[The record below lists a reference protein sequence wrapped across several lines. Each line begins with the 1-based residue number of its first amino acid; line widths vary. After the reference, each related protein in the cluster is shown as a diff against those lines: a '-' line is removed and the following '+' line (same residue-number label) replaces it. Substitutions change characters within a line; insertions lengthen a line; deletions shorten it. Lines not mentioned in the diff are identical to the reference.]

1 MIMKARHFLPLL
13 SAVSLS
19 VAAQVP
25 LTEAQ
30 MMKYTSQAQK
40 TSIGKAAQLNLS
52 LNSQFATVNAINQTV
67 ISQTVSHP
75 NASYIKLHFK
85 NINLQNGGK
94 LVVRSED
101 GSERYEYTE
110 FNMSTATKAQGDDG
124 ISSFYAMS
132 VSADKVIVEYTPG
145 QINNTLQ
152 AQSQIAL
159 ADAEI
164 DSYYHGT
171 ENDFAQSI
179 ETDVGIASTC
189 GAMERRDVQ
198 CWANSNPTEFER
210 SRPVARLLMN
220 GSGLCTGWRVGSD
233 NRMFTNNHC
242 VESASELA
250 NTEVWFNYQ
259 HTSCDG
265 NTLESVVKVTGKDLL
280 KTDYTLD
287 YTLFTINDFAKAAPF
302 GYFGLDVRDATQGER
317 IYIPQH
323 GSGNPKELSIES
335 DRDANGLC
343 SVNNANA
350 NGRGTGTDLGYYC
363 DTIGGSSGS
372 PVLAAATNNVIALH
386 HLGGCTNKGA
396 KISLIW
402 PQVSSHF
409 NGQIPSGDNGTIDP
423 QPIADFDISCN
434 LLNCSFDGSRS
445 TSPNGT
451 ITQYEWQYG
460 DGSANDFGSSVSH
473 TYASTGQ
480 YSATLTITDE
490 TGATASKT
498 YTLAVDDGTDPKLLK
513 DSIAKTG
520 LNGARYDEQFFYF
533 DVPAGMSGATIVITG
548 GTGDVDLYVRKGSE
562 PTRTTYD
569 CRPYRWGNEET
580 CTVSSGAGRY
590 HVMLRGYS
598 AYNGVSLTAT
608 AN

>member
-1 MIMKARHFLPLL
+1 MKARHFLPLL

-19 VAAQVP
+19 VAAQIP

-40 TSIGKAAQLNLS
+40 TSIGKAAQLNLL
-52 LNSQFATVNAINQTV
+52 LNSQFATANAINQTV

-171 ENDFAQSI
+171 ENDFLESI
-179 ETDVGIASTC
+179 ETDIDIASTC

-259 HTSCDG
+259 HTNCDG

-287 YTLFTINDFAKAAPF
+287 YTLFTINDFSKAAPF

-409 NGQIPSGDNGTIDP
+409 NGQVPSGDNGTIDP

-434 LLNCSFDGSRS
+434 LLSCSFDGSRS
-445 TSPNGT
+445 TSPNGA

-460 DGSANDFGSSVSH
+460 DGSTNDFGSSVSH

-513 DSIAKTG
+513 DGEAKTG

-533 DVPAGMSGATIVITG
+533 DVPAGMSGATIVIKD

-580 CTVSSGAGRY
+580 CTVSTGAGRY

>member
-1 MIMKARHFLPLL
+1 MKARHFLPLL

-19 VAAQVP
+19 VAAQIP

-52 LNSQFATVNAINQTV
+52 LNSQFATANAINQTV

-171 ENDFAQSI
+171 ENDFLESI
-179 ETDVGIASTC
+179 ETDIDIASTC

-323 GSGNPKELSIES
+323 GSGNPKELSIGS

-409 NGQIPSGDNGTIDP
+409 NGQVPSGDNGTIDP

-434 LLNCSFDGSRS
+434 LLSCSFDGSRS

-460 DGSANDFGSSVSH
+460 DGSTNDFGSSVSH

-498 YTLAVDDGTDPKLLK
+498 NTLAVNDGTDPKLLK
-513 DSIAKTG
+513 DGEAKTG
-520 LNGARYDEQFFYF
+520 LNGAKYDEQFFYF

-548 GTGDVDLYVRKGSE
+548 GTGDVDLYVRKGNE